1 MKNRIFHNWKLKITS
16 VVCAVVLWIIIY
28 SIADPA
34 ASKTM
39 YNVPVNLIN
48 TEAITDK
55 NQVYEVLD
63 DTDVVR
69 RIAIHSTRSVIDSI
83 TDSDISVE
91 ADFSKMKLDGT
102 IELRITSA
110 RYNDSITFKP
120 STDEMKVSVEDRKE
134 RYLTLSVDHI
144 GEPKDGYIVGNSK
157 TAQNRISVS
166 GAQSVIESID
176 KAVAV
181 VNITDTTSDIVAYA
195 DIVLLDK
202 EGDEIPRE
210 RVDISMKNVSTTVEI
225 LATKTVPVVYEMSGE
240 AAEGYFAT
248 GEVEG
253 KVTELKIAG
262 KETALTQVTE
272 IVVSGEALSVEGAT
286 ETVITEVN
294 LEDYLPTGI
303 FILDEQGSE
312 RVEVAIPIVPIVE
325 KEYTTLRM
333 GQTQVIN
340 VPDGYSVEHI
350 LKSADLTIVVRGPE
364 HLVEM
369 LSPADVTGTID
380 MAAWLELNE
389 RTELKDEETLSI
401 KAVYNISEY
410 IQVIDSTPIELI
422 AKKIGE

>member
-134 RYLTLSVDHI
+134 RYLTLSVNHI

-166 GAQSVIESID
+166 GARSVIESID

-262 KETALTQVTE
+262 KETTLAQITE

-303 FILDEQGSE
+303 FSLDEQESE
-312 RVEVAIPIVPIVE
+312 RVEVTIPIVPIVE
-325 KEYTTLRM
+325 KEYNTLRM

>member
-303 FILDEQGSE
+303 FILDQQGSE
-312 RVEVAIPIVPIVE
+312 RVEVTIPIVPIVE

-380 MAAWLELNE
+380 MTAWLELNE

>member
-303 FILDEQGSE
+303 FILDQQGSE
-312 RVEVAIPIVPIVE
+312 RVEVTIPIVPIVE